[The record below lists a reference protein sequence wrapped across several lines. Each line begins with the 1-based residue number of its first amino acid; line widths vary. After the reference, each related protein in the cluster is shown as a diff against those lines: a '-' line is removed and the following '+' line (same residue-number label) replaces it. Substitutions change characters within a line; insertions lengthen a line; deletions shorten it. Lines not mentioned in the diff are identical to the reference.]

1 MANDIQFFQFG
12 DRDETVI
19 LVSQIE
25 AWGKKIQRVDNAIGH
40 PYDSFQLYVHSLSGR
55 DFILR
60 YNDEASIDLDVKALS
75 AQS

>member
-1 MANDIQFFQFG
+1 MANDIPFFQFG
-12 DRDETVI
+12 DRDETAI
-19 LVSQIE
+19 LLTQIE
-25 AWGKKIQRVDNAIGH
+25 AWGKRIQRVDSVTGH

-60 YNDEASIDLDVKALS
+60 YYNEASIDLDVKALS